1 MPASPWNFPASPS
14 PANPEK
20 KSAWP
25 AAAAPQAH
33 PQPPES
39 SAPEGA
45 GQSGGAAPARPAR
58 PAGRPTSILEL
69 LEDMIRRD
77 ASDLYISAFAPPRF
91 SLHGEMVYAAPEVL
105 SPRDTQAQAYSIM
118 TDKQR
123 AEFEQQKEIN
133 FSLTVGEEGRF
144 RVNVFL
150 QRETVALVARRIKV
164 RIPSLE
170 SLGFSSQLG
179 ELMMAERGLILMT
192 GPTGS
197 GKSTTLAAMIDYR
210 NERKGG
216 HIITIEDP
224 VEFIH
229 PHKKALINQREV
241 GIDTLSFHI
250 ALKNTLRQAPK
261 VIYIGEIR
269 DTETMEFALHA
280 SETGHLVLATLHSN
294 SANQTLERIL
304 NFFPHEYH
312 PQILLQLSL
321 NLRAILSQRL
331 IPKIGG
337 GRAPALEVLLNTP
350 YISEL
355 ICKGEIA
362 AIKQAMAAGKE
373 GTQTFDQALY
383 QLWQTGVIS
392 EQDALQFAD
401 SPTNLRLRMKG
412 LS

>member
-1 MPASPWNFPASPS
+1 
-14 PANPEK
+14 
-20 KSAWP
+20 
-25 AAAAPQAH
+25 
-33 PQPPES
+33 
-39 SAPEGA
+39 
-45 GQSGGAAPARPAR
+45 
-58 PAGRPTSILEL
+58 
-69 LEDMIRRD
+69 
-77 ASDLYISAFAPPRF
+77 
-91 SLHGEMVYAAPEVL
+91 MVYAAPEVL

-362 AIKQAMAAGKE
+362 LSNKPWPRARKARKPSIRRSTNSADGSDQRAGRPPVRRQPHQSAPAHE
-373 GTQTFDQALY
+373 GPDLSLECFFYRQ
-383 QLWQTGVIS
+383 
-392 EQDALQFAD
+392 
-401 SPTNLRLRMKG
+401 RLGFSAFCRR
-412 LS
+412 